1 MKELFP
7 NVIKKDGKLYTKVKK
22 NLREWDPE
30 HSKLAA
36 AILNG
41 LRTMP
46 IKPKAKILYLG
57 AASGTTVSYCSDI
70 VEDGIIYAVEFS
82 PRVFP
87 KLTRIASIKKN
98 IAPIFADARKPT
110 LYNFIEI
117 CDVIYVDIADPQE
130 TEIGIKNAEYF
141 LKDNG
146 YIMIAIKSQSIDVIK
161 KPEKVYKEE
170 IGKLKKRCKIIEII
184 DISNYQKHHAFIVAQ
199 FLK

>member
-87 KLTRIASIKKN
+87 KLTRIASIKK
-98 IAPIFADARKPT
+98 T
-110 LYNFIEI
+110 
-117 CDVIYVDIADPQE
+117 
-130 TEIGIKNAEYF
+130 
-141 LKDNG
+141 
-146 YIMIAIKSQSIDVIK
+146 
-161 KPEKVYKEE
+161 
-170 IGKLKKRCKIIEII
+170 
-184 DISNYQKHHAFIVAQ
+184 
-199 FLK
+199 